1 MDDHVL
7 AVHLKRKPYG
17 CRQCSYR
24 SAQRSHLRRHQRDV
38 GHKGDVMLS
47 EDGTGGNISGGGG
60 GASSSMGDGGGD
72 SVIRGDSG
80 GVTSG
85 AGGGGGG
92 AAAGGGVGGGG
103 GGGTSSRAY
112 AQSTVRSGGRH
123 PLPLPGH
130 RSLRREGD
138 GGVGRGV
145 GDIKEEPFSG
155 SDGQGGG
162 TETED
167 ELPPEG
173 GGGRPPGR

>member
-38 GHKGDVMLS
+38 GHKGDIMLS
-47 EDGTGGNISGGGG
+47 EDGMGGIISGGGG
-60 GASSSMGDGGGD
+60 GASSMGDGGGD
-72 SVIRGDSG
+72 SVVRGDSG
-80 GVTSG
+80 GGTSG

-92 AAAGGGVGGGG
+92 RGGGG
-103 GGGTSSRAY
+103 GGASGRAY
-112 AQSTVRSGGRH
+112 APSPARRGGRH
-123 PLPLPGH
+123 PLQLPGH
-130 RSLRREGD
+130 RTRRHEGD

-145 GDIKEEPFSG
+145 GDIKEEPYSG